1 MIHIN
6 FGPSRDYNHL
16 RERRCLELMHKK
28 HGKTQ
33 SVFQHV
39 YEMQHCYQL
48 AEIKKSVLFSIYFY
62 EE

>member
-16 RERRCLELMHKK
+16 RERRNLELMHKK

-33 SVFQHV
+33 SVSQHV
-39 YEMQHCYQL
+39 YEMQHCSQL
-48 AEIKKSVLFSIYFY
+48 VEIKKSV
-62 EE
+62 

>member
-16 RERRCLELMHKK
+16 RERSKLDLMHKE

-33 SVFQHV
+33 SVSQHV
-39 YEMQHCYQL
+39 
-48 AEIKKSVLFSIYFY
+48 
-62 EE
+62 